1 MLKVFQY
8 IDFRNNYDAAFTRL
22 FRRLQLLE
30 REHLYFLQMI
40 LNAYE
45 EAQGNASIPERF
57 EYKISSLRTIIENW
71 EVRHEL
77 ELGDIHLQQDR
88 VARELEQE
96 REKLSKAHKEP
107 VNSVG
112 IRVIGQRLSSATDYF
127 VDRDV
132 ERAKV
137 EMLLMKPF
145 TRIVSI
151 VGRGGIGK
159 TALVSKVLG
168 DLELNYRSYSKAWF
182 KESRNQCDN
191 WGKSCQKHP

>member
-45 EAQGNASIPERF
+45 EAQGNASIPER
-57 EYKISSLRTIIENW
+57 
-71 EVRHEL
+71 
-77 ELGDIHLQQDR
+77 LGDIHLQQDR